1 MSLPFR
7 TSGGP
12 SYSTLETSLPMVSST
27 SDVVWDSAFARVVSL
42 LVSMKGG
49 VKECSTGLLI
59 SVLSVLAPSVT
70 AYLCDSSLKI
80 EIRGDG
86 ERLVLDTVCNLI

>member
-1 MSLPFR
+1 
-7 TSGGP
+7 
-12 SYSTLETSLPMVSST
+12 MVSST
-27 SDVVWDSAFARVVSL
+27 SDDVWDSVFARVVSL
-42 LVSMKGG
+42 LVSIEVGAE
-49 VKECSTGLLI
+49 ECSTGLLL
-59 SVLSVLAPSVT
+59 SVLSVLTPSVT